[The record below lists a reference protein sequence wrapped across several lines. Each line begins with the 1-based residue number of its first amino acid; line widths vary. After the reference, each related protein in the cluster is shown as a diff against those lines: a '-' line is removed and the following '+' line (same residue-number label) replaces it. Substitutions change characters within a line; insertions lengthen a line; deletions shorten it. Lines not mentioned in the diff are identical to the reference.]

1 MVLVA
6 LAVSVPAV
14 ITSLVLGYQLDR
26 QARMLFANGLAANL
40 ETFSLILQEIQ
51 TNSFEGLTRTAAD
64 NTLQV
69 TVDLDIR
76 PQLTKYLE
84 TQRQVLRMTS
94 WGFIA
99 GSPAP
104 SHSPEASRTSR
115 KGSGGSQRRAQAK
128 AAPNASS
135 RARSISSSFPAAAP
149 SISSLSCRS

>member
-26 QARMLFANGLAANL
+26 QARMLFAKGLAANL

-84 TQRQVLRMTS
+84 TQRQVLRMT
-94 WGFIA
+94 FL
-99 GSPAP
+99 
-104 SHSPEASRTSR
+104 
-115 KGSGGSQRRAQAK
+115 GG
-128 AAPNASS
+128 
-135 RARSISSSFPAAAP
+135 
-149 SISSLSCRS
+149 L